1 MRQNVEDLNLMMVM
15 DKQPVY
21 KALSNKDILR
31 LQQQELDSIA
41 LDIKEFLNNVAL
53 TPKYEAKFA
62 KMLNKL
68 GILSEQAYTMYCR
81 QNQDSCKQCKHEVI
95 EYFPNN
101 DLHGRQEPQ
110 YYCSICGKKLVFED
124 WQNAICDK
132 ILLEMSCK
140 NPVQEPNDERFE
152 YSTIIN
158 KNVKKS

>member
-21 KALSNKDILR
+21 KVLSNKDMLK

-41 LDIKEFLNNVAL
+41 LNIKEFLNNVAL

-62 KMLNKL
+62 KILNNL
-68 GILSEQAYTMYCR
+68 GILSEQAYIMYCR
-81 QNQDSCKQCKHEVI
+81 QNPDSCKHEVI
-95 EYFPNN
+95 ECITDN
-101 DLHGRQEPQ
+101 DLHSKSESQ

-132 ILLEMSCK
+132 ILLEGICK
-140 NPVQEPNDERFE
+140 NPIQELNDERFE

-158 KNVKKS
+158 KNLKK

>member
-1 MRQNVEDLNLMMVM
+1 M

-21 KALSNKDILR
+21 KVLSNKDILK

-68 GILSEQAYTMYCR
+68 GILSEQAYIMYCR
-81 QNQDSCKQCKHEVI
+81 QNPDSCKHEVI
-95 EYFPNN
+95 ECITDN
-101 DLHGRQEPQ
+101 DLHSKSESQ

-132 ILLEMSCK
+132 ILLECICK
-140 NPVQEPNDERFE
+140 NPVQELNDERFE

-158 KNVKKS
+158 KNLKK

>member
-1 MRQNVEDLNLMMVM
+1 MRQNVEDLNLMMAM

-21 KALSNKDILR
+21 KVLSNKDILK

-41 LDIKEFLNNVAL
+41 LNIKEFLNNVAL

-68 GILSEQAYTMYCR
+68 GILSEQAYIMYCR
-81 QNQDSCKQCKHEVI
+81 QNPNSCKHYVI
-95 EYFPNN
+95 ECITDN
-101 DLHGRQEPQ
+101 DLHSKSEPQ

-132 ILLEMSCK
+132 ILLEGICK
-140 NPVQEPNDERFE
+140 NPVQELNDERFE

-158 KNVKKS
+158 KNLKK

>member
-21 KALSNKDILR
+21 KVLSNKDILR

-62 KMLNKL
+62 KMLNKF
-68 GILSEQAYTMYCR
+68 GILSEQAYIMYCR
-81 QNQDSCKQCKHEVI
+81 QNPDSCKHEVI
-95 EYFPNN
+95 ECITDN
-101 DLHGRQEPQ
+101 DLHSKSESQ
-110 YYCSICGKKLVFED
+110 YYCSICGKKLVFDD

-132 ILLEMSCK
+132 ILLEGICK

-158 KNVKKS
+158 KNLKK

>member
-1 MRQNVEDLNLMMVM
+1 M
-15 DKQPVY
+15 DKQHVY
-21 KALSNKDILR
+21 KVLSNKDILK

-68 GILSEQAYTMYCR
+68 GILSEQAYIMYCR
-81 QNQDSCKQCKHEVI
+81 QNLDSCKHEVI
-95 EYFPNN
+95 ECITDN
-101 DLHGRQEPQ
+101 DLHKQTESQ

-132 ILLEMSCK
+132 ILLEGICK
-140 NPVQEPNDERFE
+140 NPVQELNDKRFE

-158 KNVKKS
+158 KNLKK

>member
-1 MRQNVEDLNLMMVM
+1 MRQNVEDLNLMMAM

-21 KALSNKDILR
+21 KVLSNKDILK

-41 LDIKEFLNNVAL
+41 LNIKEFLNNVAL
-53 TPKYEAKFA
+53 TPKYQAKFA
-62 KMLNKL
+62 KILNNL

-81 QNQDSCKQCKHEVI
+81 QNPNSCKHEVI
-95 EYFPNN
+95 ECITDN
-101 DLHGRQEPQ
+101 DLHSKSGPQ
-110 YYCSICGKKLVFED
+110 YYCSVCGKKLTFED

-132 ILLEMSCK
+132 ILLEGISK

-158 KNVKKS
+158 KNLKK